1 MCETPNCVRAANEL
15 LSYVDREA
23 DPCDDFYQFA
33 CGNFFRDTNSDDDKS
48 SSMKEIMDNILIN
61 QIREMIEAPIKKDD
75 KPSVAK
81 TKAFYRGCMNESG
94 IDSQALKIMKDIL
107 KDIGGWPT
115 IDTNWKESDFEWN
128 RATHKLRRIGYT
140 FDIFLSVEV
149 GINRNEPDKHI
160 VEVND
165 ILFFFNR

>member
-1 MCETPNCVRAANEL
+1 MRAANEL
-15 LSYVDREA
+15 LSYIDGNVA
-23 DPCDDFYQFA
+23 PCDDFYQFA

-61 QIREMIEAPIKKDD
+61 QIREMIEVAVKKDD

-94 IDSQALKIMKDIL
+94 NDSQALKIMRDIL

-115 IDTNWKESDFEWN
+115 IDANWRENDFEWY
-128 RATHKLRRIGYT
+128 RATSKLRRYGYT
-140 FDIFLSVEV
+140 FDLFLSVEI
-149 GINRNEPDKHI
+149 GINDHQDDEHI
-160 VEVND
+160 IEVST
-165 ILFFFNR
+165 IT